1 MEENAKRKSSDKKK
15 TYRRPA
21 FTIVDWIIAAF
32 SIALLVYILINI
44 PAY

>member
-1 MEENAKRKSSDKKK
+1 MEENANRKSSGNKK

-21 FTIVDWIIAAF
+21 FTMVDWIIAAF